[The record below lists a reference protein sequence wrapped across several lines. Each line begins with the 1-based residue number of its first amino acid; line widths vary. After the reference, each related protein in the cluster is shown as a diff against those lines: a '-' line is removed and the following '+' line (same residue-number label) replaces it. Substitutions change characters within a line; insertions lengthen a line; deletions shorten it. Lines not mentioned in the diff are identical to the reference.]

1 MQESA
6 RERRTRVGED
16 DDGAGEET
24 GGTHAGNGAADNK
37 GDGAGGDGAEQ
48 TAYFKD
54 EDGCEERPLDVEHA
68 VNDTIH
74 GLQAGRGEEVGRSIP
89 ALFQEES
96 VSLFCLRDSRR
107 PAVIPYNVLCAV
119 ELAGDGTER
128 WCDDGL
134 VEGDEENGNAQRKEC
149 EGELERARIL
159 RLGVLVVGAV
169 LLLCEVLHA
178 VIHGRLLARLVLLVG
193 CRQLGVGVF
202 GRGPGLDLFGCRVNH
217 GDDESGLCKE
227 RLVPTGVLSNG
238 AAVRELIAGPFTS
251 VDARCNRE

>member
-1 MQESA
+1 M
-6 RERRTRVGED
+6 RED

-24 GGTHAGNGAADNK
+24 SSTHAGNGTADNK

-54 EDGCEERPLDVEHA
+54 EDGCEERPLDAEHA

-74 GLQAGRGEEVGRSIP
+74 GLQTGRGEEVGRSIP
-89 ALFQEES
+89 ALCQEES
-96 VSLFCLRDSRR
+96 VSLFCLRESRC
-107 PAVIPYNVLCAV
+107 PVVLPYNVLCAV

-134 VEGDEENGNAQRKEC
+134 VEGDEEDGYTQRKKC
-149 EGELERARIL
+149 EGELERAWIL
-159 RLGVLVVGAV
+159 RYGVLLAGVV
-169 LLLCEVLHA
+169 LLLCEVLDA
-178 VIHGRLLARLVLLVG
+178 VIHGGLLARLVLLVG
-193 CRQLGVGVF
+193 CRHLGVGVF
-202 GRGPGLDLFGCRVNH
+202 GRGPSLDFFGCRVNH

-238 AAVRELIAGPFTS
+238 AGVRELTAGRT
-251 VDARCNRE
+251 VHKCRRLL